1 MTMPIRPPRPRRP
14 ATIRQDDLVR
24 LGLAFAAMSE
34 AIRVLVDPEAP
45 DATAALNRAMARATG
60 VIPE

>member
-1 MTMPIRPPRPRRP
+1 
-14 ATIRQDDLVR
+14 LVR